1 MKHFKFRI
9 HHHFFLINEMMMDTE
24 CIRNMSLKLKRCE
37 RFFFK
42 KNGYFSVIR
51 TIGLVALF
59 AIFFYLA
66 VTLYSTPR

>member
-9 HHHFFLINEMMMDTE
+9 HHHFFLINEVMMNTE
-24 CIRNMSLKLKRCE
+24 CIRNMSWSLNVVRG
-37 RFFFK
+37 FFK

-66 VTLYSTPR
+66 VTLYTTPR